1 MHTPGSDASQVL
13 PAGPSTTESRIVEYR
28 VRLATA
34 ADQAAVE
41 EVTRAAYQPWVE
53 VVGGRPGPMDSDF
66 ASLIADSKVQ
76 VAVAE
81 QAADLQPSVGG
92 VLVQAMEAD
101 VLLIENVAVHPAHQR
116 RGLGLALITFA
127 EDTARRCGLTTV
139 RLFTH
144 ERMATNIAWYE
155 QLGFVI
161 SGTEPIESGRL
172 VHLRKTIGDVS

>member
-1 MHTPGSDASQVL
+1 MDH
-13 PAGPSTTESRIVEYR
+13 RI
-28 VRLATA
+28 RLATR
-34 ADQAAVE
+34 ADQQAVE
-41 EVTRAAYQPWVE
+41 EVTRAAYQPWVQI
-53 VVGGRPGPMDSDF
+53 VGGRPGPMDADF
-66 ASLIADSKVQ
+66 ASLIADGRVH
-76 VAVAE
+76 VAVPNGVPE
-81 QAADLQPSVGG
+81 PHPSVAG

-116 RGLGLALITFA
+116 SGLGLALIRFA

-161 SGTEPIESGRL
+161 SGTEPIASGRL
-172 VHLRKTIGDVS
+172 VHLRKAIPDAG